1 MNYEEALLRELTH
14 IAPADAEAMARAAV
28 YQGTLA
34 KPPGSLG
41 ELENIYIRL
50 CGIAGTLH
58 PRYAP
63 CRVVVLCAD
72 NGVTEEGV
80 SVTPRSV
87 TAAQAVNMTKYL
99 TGMSAMAHHFGDE
112 VQVVDVGI
120 AAPYQCPAI
129 VNRKILS
136 GTRNFA
142 KEPAMTRGEAAH
154 AVCVGMELAAQAKRD
169 GVAVLGVGEMGIGNT
184 TTSSAVLAA
193 LTGLSVERVTGRG
206 GGMTDEGFAL
216 KKRVIASALVLHKP
230 NGGDVLDTLCKV
242 GGLDIAAMCGVF
254 LGAARCR
261 LPAVIDGLISAVAAL
276 CAVRLCPAAR
286 DYLFASHLSR
296 EIGYQ
301 AAIKELGLAPWLH
314 LGMRLG
320 EGSGCP
326 IAFRVLES
334 ACAAAEGMAT
344 FQGAAIDDSYLSEIR
359 GKDCF

>member
-1 MNYEEALLRELTH
+1 
-14 IAPADAEAMARAAV
+14 
-28 YQGTLA
+28 
-34 KPPGSLG
+34 
-41 ELENIYIRL
+41 
-50 CGIAGTLH
+50 
-58 PRYAP
+58 
-63 CRVVVLCAD
+63 
-72 NGVTEEGV
+72 
-80 SVTPRSV
+80 
-87 TAAQAVNMTKYL
+87 
-99 TGMSAMAHHFGDE
+99 MSAMAHHFGDE

-120 AAPYQCPAI
+120 ADPYQCPAI

-142 KEPAMTRGEAAH
+142 KEPAMTREEAAH
-154 AVCVGMELAAQAKRD
+154 AVCVGMELAGQAKRD

-216 KKRVIASALVLHKP
+216 KKRVIASALALHRP
-230 NGGDVLDTLCKV
+230 DGGDVLDTLRKV

-254 LGAARCR
+254 LGAALYR
-261 LPAVIDGLISAVAAL
+261 LPAVVDGFISAVAAL
-276 CAVRLCPAAR
+276 CAARLCPAVR
-286 DYLFASHLSR
+286 DYLFASHLSK

-326 IAFRVLES
+326 IAFRVLEA

>member
-1 MNYEEALLRELTH
+1 MSYEEMLLREFTH
-14 IAPADAEAMARAAV
+14 IKNADGDAMTRAAV

-50 CGIAGTLH
+50 CGIGGTLH
-58 PRYAP
+58 PACSP
-63 CRVVVLCAD
+63 CRIIVLCAD
-72 NGVTEEGV
+72 NGVVDEGV

-87 TAAQAVNMTKYL
+87 TAAQAVNMTKHL
-99 TGMSAMAHHFGDE
+99 TGMSAMANHFGDE

-120 AAPYQCPAI
+120 ADAYDCPAV
-129 VNRKILS
+129 VNRKILP

-142 KEPAMTRGEAAH
+142 REPAMTRQEAAH
-154 AVCVGMELAAQAKRD
+154 AVWVGMELARQAKEE
-169 GVAVLGVGEMGIGNT
+169 GIATVGVGEMGIGNT
-184 TTSSAVLAA
+184 TTSAAVLAA
-193 LTGLSVERVTGRG
+193 LTGLTAEQVTGRG
-206 GGMTDEGFAL
+206 GGMTDEGFAR
-216 KKRVIASALVLHKP
+216 KKNVISAALALHRP
-230 NGGDVLDTLCKV
+230 DRNDVLDVLSKV

-254 LGAARCR
+254 LGCAACG

-276 CAVRLCPAAR
+276 CAVRLCPAAG
-286 DYLFASHLSR
+286 DCLFASHLSR
-296 EIGYQ
+296 EVGYEV
-301 AAIKELGLAPWLH
+301 AVRELGLAPWLH

-326 IAFRVLES
+326 IAFRVMEA

-344 FQGAAIDDSYLSEIR
+344 FQRAAIDDSYLETIR

>member
-1 MNYEEALLRELTH
+1 MEA
-14 IAPADAEAMARAAV
+14 AARAKAD
-28 YQGTLA
+28 
-34 KPPGSLG
+34 
-41 ELENIYIRL
+41 
-50 CGIAGTLH
+50 GIDL
-58 PRYAP
+58 
-63 CRVVVLCAD
+63 
-72 NGVTEEGV
+72 
-80 SVTPRSV
+80 
-87 TAAQAVNMTKYL
+87 
-99 TGMSAMAHHFGDE
+99 
-112 VQVVDVGI
+112 
-120 AAPYQCPAI
+120 
-129 VNRKILS
+129 
-136 GTRNFA
+136 
-142 KEPAMTRGEAAH
+142 
-154 AVCVGMELAAQAKRD
+154 
-169 GVAVLGVGEMGIGNT
+169 LGVGEMGIGNT

-216 KKRVIASALVLHKP
+216 KKRVIASALALHKP

-286 DYLFASHLSR
+286 GYLFASHLSR

-326 IAFRVLES
+326 IAFRVLEA

>member
-1 MNYEEALLRELTH
+1 
-14 IAPADAEAMARAAV
+14 MARAAV

-99 TGMSAMAHHFGDE
+99 TGMSAFLRTLSEGTGLDAAVFTPLYKI
-112 VQVVDVGI
+112 QGI
-120 AAPYQCPAI
+120 ALLVHLGGQLCRDA
-129 VNRKILS
+129 
-136 GTRNFA
+136 
-142 KEPAMTRGEAAH
+142 GESA
-154 AVCVGMELAAQAKRD
+154 LAAGLDLARQAKAEGID
-169 GVAVLGVGEMGIGNT
+169 AVGVGEMGIGNT

-334 ACAAAEGMAT
+334 ACAAAAGMAT